1 MGTGNHSVYATVWL
15 ERKLTAGA
23 TLNLEQAEIPH
34 YDFDVKQPLPL
45 YLYSKE
51 GMRQG

>member
-1 MGTGNHSVYATVWL
+1 MGTGNHCVYATVWL
-15 ERKLTAGA
+15 ERKRAAGV

-34 YDFDVKQPLPL
+34 HDFDVKQTLSL

-51 GMRQG
+51 